1 MERYRFIVFLYPY
14 TRPTSSN
21 MISYKVFRIISSF
34 MYLCVRLLFAP
45 SRRTRLRQLAFDLSI
60 YLHFLSLSSTTTG
73 AFGRLCTTQPPPHPP
88 PLSIAH
94 LIYSPASSTVADIS
108 NCPLY
113 TLVYL
118 SFSVYV
124 RFADGCEKR
133 STNHDER

>member
-1 MERYRFIVFLYPY
+1 MERYRFIVF
-14 TRPTSSN
+14 S
-21 MISYKVFRIISSF
+21 
-34 MYLCVRLLFAP
+34 
-45 SRRTRLRQLAFDLSI
+45 LSI
-60 YLHFLSLSSTTTG
+60 YSSDIIEHDQLQRLSYYIVVHVSMCSSIICSISSNASPPACFRSFYLSPFLSLSSTTTG